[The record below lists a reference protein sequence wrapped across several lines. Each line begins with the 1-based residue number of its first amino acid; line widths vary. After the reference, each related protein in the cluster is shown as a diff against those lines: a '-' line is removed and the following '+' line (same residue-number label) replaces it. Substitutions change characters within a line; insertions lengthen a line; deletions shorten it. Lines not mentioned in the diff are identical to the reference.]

1 MGSKPGVL
9 RRWSTSPDTATAGT
23 VPAGFLV
30 VGDSS
35 GNAELNVSVTV
46 PLDRTGGH
54 FNKTIPKTPTARM
67 VVSAPGGK
75 LLLDRVLSPG
85 ERLPLPVGGSL
96 VLNGV
101 GYYARLQVVDDWSTS
116 ILYAGLIVAVVG
128 LTVATLVRQQIV
140 LATVTDGPDGVRL
153 AVKVRLWH
161 NAPSSRDEI
170 EDELSKALG
179 VAEKGRTS

>member
-1 MGSKPGVL
+1 M
-9 RRWSTSPDTATAGT
+9 
-23 VPAGFLV
+23 
-30 VGDSS
+30 
-35 GNAELNVSVTV
+35 
-46 PLDRTGGH
+46 
-54 FNKTIPKTPTARM
+54 
-67 VVSAPGGK
+67 
-75 LLLDRVLSPG
+75 
-85 ERLPLPVGGSL
+85 

-101 GYYARLQVVDDWSTS
+101 GYYARLQVVYDWSTS
-116 ILYAGLIVAVVG
+116 IPYAGLIVAVVG